1 VKPTD
6 LVALLQEFY
15 RERLA
20 MVERHKA
27 VAAQVRDYNANN
39 AYQYVINR
47 EDVHLT
53 WLQDAIAEFGGAI
66 PDAPP
71 HPPLAIGSGPH
82 AWRSLAG
89 DDAREAEAFVARWRA
104 RVEGLT
110 HARNRTMLRLTLGEV
125 QEQARFFAQA
135 AEARADLLGK
145 NLDGSPTRGFV
156 ASSRWLGD

>member
-1 VKPTD
+1 MKPTE
-6 LVALLQEFY
+6 LVALLQECY

-27 VAAQVRDYNANN
+27 VAAHVLEYNANN

-47 EDVHLT
+47 EEVHLR
-53 WLQDAIAEFGGAI
+53 WLRDAITELGGTV
-66 PDAPP
+66 PE
-71 HPPLAIGSGPH
+71 SGPAPRLSIGAGPN

-89 DDAREAEAFVARWRA
+89 DDAREAEAFVARWRP
-104 RVEGLT
+104 RVEALT
-110 HARNRTMLRLTLGEV
+110 HARNRTMLRLMLGEI

-135 AEARADLLGK
+135 AEGRADLLGK
-145 NLDGSPTRGFV
+145 NLDGAPTRGVV